1 MGEASKNLSKEEGL
15 KRIKQVEQKKGEIMT
30 EILVAVQTGM
40 APESAINLW
49 RSLSN
54 IQALDLLHE
63 ETGGIEEG
71 DILIAYNQHQ
81 LGETQEYHAIMGE
94 EQRLT
99 M

>member
-1 MGEASKNLSKEEGL
+1 M
-15 KRIKQVEQKKGEIMT
+15 
-30 EILVAVQTGM
+30 
-40 APESAINLW
+40 
-49 RSLSN
+49 
-54 IQALDLLHE
+54 LHE

-99 M
+99 MQRVQQALQQIAMAE